1 MQKAKVKLEKRY
13 KDKVDIVI
21 KLGLKPFE
29 DDYGTTYTH
38 TPKIIVTTSKTLYQK
53 GKTQKALPQSLL
65 DKFFGRSIKFKE
77 VDEIKSRSLNGADH
91 SFISPKMTSEAIIQA
106 VKEVVKGAR
115 QNLHEQFNIEHSTSD
130 LRRAKRILEAAPS
143 PFIKKTVLPPPRKP

>member
-1 MQKAKVKLEKRY
+1 MQINSTTNVHNKNLGFQGVKINPDLAEFGSGFAKEVQKAKVKLEKRY

-91 SFISPKMTSEAIIQA
+91 SFISPKMTSEA
-106 VKEVVKGAR
+106 K
-115 QNLHEQFNIEHSTSD
+115 L
-130 LRRAKRILEAAPS
+130 
-143 PFIKKTVLPPPRKP
+143 